1 MRGRCGH
8 SAIAPCFKG
17 TIPEHAGIF
26 MFTCT
31 YPFLQL
37 AILFYC
43 CLHKVLVN
51 NFYRFVCSLGVC
63 YWIKER
69 VVTFFLFE
77 VHFSSFGNET
87 SGWQSTNRFFS
98 FLNRKLLFENSYGF
112 ERGDFMNYPNM

>member
-69 VVTFFLFE
+69 VVTFFFLRFIFPHLEMKHPDGKVPTDFFLFK
-77 VHFSSFGNET
+77 
-87 SGWQSTNRFFS
+87 
-98 FLNRKLLFENSYGF
+98 RKIFFENSYGL
-112 ERGDFMNYPNM
+112 ERGDFMNYLNV